1 MPLNYQIQVTHGEFT
16 VYLKKQIIRGNF
28 TATWSPTLGHQITD
42 NAEEDIMET
51 VLHKLSN

>member
-42 NAEEDIMET
+42 NAEEDIT
-51 VLHKLSN
+51 GNSPSQTI